1 MSATLA
7 AGITAAAS
15 TVGTA
20 ANIAATS
27 NLNGRNRRW
36 QEEMWNKSN
45 EYNTPLAQ
53 KQRLEEAGINPY
65 SVLAGQGADT
75 GQTQQSPAPQT
86 YQYPDMSEFL
96 SNIVQNMSLA
106 KDIELKNIEKE
117 KGVTDMEFYRAY
129 KVAQL
134 NDLYETINNRIA
146 SKEIHYEHRYIHVE
160 DY

>member
-1 MSATLA
+1 MSGVLA
-7 AGITAAAS
+7 AGISASAA
-15 TVGTA
+15 TLGTA

-36 QEEMWNKSN
+36 QEDMWNKSN

-65 SVLAGQGADT
+65 SVLAGEGADT
-75 GQTQQSPAPQT
+75 GQTSQSPAPQT
-86 YQYPDMSEFL
+86 HQYPDMSEYM
-96 SNIVQNMSLA
+96 SNIVQNISLA

-129 KVAQL
+129 K
-134 NDLYETINNRIA
+134 IA
-146 SKEIHYEHRYIHVE
+146 E